1 MTNVRSPTAE
11 RAIVFGNP
19 EKRRYGARLVFQVL
33 HGGFLGD
40 MENAAIL
47 LDTGAVATL
56 APVRQPS
63 WEGGRRFE
71 LKLEGFP
78 TATVA
83 EAQGRRLGQAILW
96 TAISLNDGL
105 RLSYRTQEPVA
116 VFDRT
121 VSEGNSMWAEATTS
135 HNPQVVLDQ
144 FAAGFAV
151 PQIDSRSLLSMEIFC
166 SSSLEASDRAAFLT
180 AVSALEPL
188 AEERPLGA
196 AVDTFVD
203 GCLASLRTAHSIDQQ
218 HRASLEGRIQQ
229 LRQESIRQALRRIV
243 TAKLPN
249 HPTAPALADAAY
261 ALRSELIH
269 DGRLADYDVDLA
281 TETRK
286 ISGLLRVLYARTLGL
301 TPHAPATV

>member
-1 MTNVRSPTAE
+1 MTNARSPTEE

-19 EKRRYGARLVFQVL
+19 EKRRYGARLAFQVL
-33 HGGFLGD
+33 HVGFLGD
-40 MENAAIL
+40 MENATFL
-47 LDTGAVATL
+47 LNTGAVATL
-56 APVRQPS
+56 GPVRQPS

-83 EAQGRRLGQAILW
+83 EAQGRRLSQAILW
-96 TAISLNDGL
+96 TAISLNYGL

-116 VFDRT
+116 IFDRT
-121 VSEGNSMWAEATTS
+121 VSEGSSMYAEGTVS
-135 HNPQVVLDQ
+135 YNPQLVLEQ

-151 PQIDSRSLLSMEIFC
+151 PQIDSQSLLSMEIFC

-188 AEERPLGA
+188 AVEQPLGA

-218 HRASLEGRIQQ
+218 HRASLEGRINQ
-229 LRQESIRQALRRIV
+229 LRHESIRQALRRII
-243 TAKLPN
+243 TAKLPD
-249 HPTAPALADAAY
+249 HPAAPLLADAAY

-281 TETRK
+281 TETQK
-286 ISGLLRVLYARTLGL
+286 ISGLLRVFYARTLGL
-301 TPHAPATV
+301 TPHAPAAA